1 MPPRLLAPAPAPA
14 PAPADCP
21 AELAGEGGGEP
32 VEAPADGSVG
42 VATAPPA
49 AAPAAAA
56 PAVAIAR
63 SLMSSQ
69 STQRVGLDLLERHV
83 QIACPAVRQTVR
95 HARTVFFESEACAN
109 CLTCGSCSARAR
121 CGSGCSGG
129 RCSCG
134 CSCRCSRISSL
145 GRHRRRGK
153 GSALCSLVWARRAG
167 SRLRAIG
174 PCTSSRALDP
184 QPGL

>member
-49 AAPAAAA
+49 AAPATAA

-69 STQRVGLDLLERHV
+69 STQRVGLDPLERYV
-83 QIACPAVRQTVR
+83 QIRLFGGPADCEACENSVSL
-95 HARTVFFESEACAN
+95 SEACAN
-109 CLTCGSCSARAR
+109 CFTCGSCSARAR

-129 RCSCG
+129 RCSCRG
-134 CSCRCSRISSL
+134 SCRCSRISSL
-145 GRHRRRGK
+145 GRRRRRGK

-184 QPGL
+184 QPGF